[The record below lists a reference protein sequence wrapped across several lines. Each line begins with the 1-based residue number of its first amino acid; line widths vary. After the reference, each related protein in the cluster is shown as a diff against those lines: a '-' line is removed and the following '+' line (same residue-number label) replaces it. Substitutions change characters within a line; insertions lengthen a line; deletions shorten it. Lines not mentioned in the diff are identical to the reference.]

1 MKYIKILLLIISA
14 FTIFTASSFAA
25 KSACIGELVTLNYN
39 VSGATSCDAIVSTDP
54 AKYPDT
60 SVSLSG
66 GIASGNQPYTASV
79 PATFNLTCYSPATV
93 SSDNLTI
100 KTADDCCATNNLC
113 PQYCPAPRIWGKD
126 GSAAGVCCAIGET
139 WSGTVCLAPP
149 TAPVIS
155 VFCVTFEAARFDQF
169 AAWRHATKQ
178 AQRLQLGAPKIRLG
192 FGGGQA

>member
-39 VSGATSCDAIVSTDP
+39 VSGATSCDAIDSNDP
-54 AKYPDT
+54 TNYPPS
-60 SVSLSG
+60 SVTLSG

-100 KTADDCCATNNLC
+100 KTADECCVTNNSC
-113 PQYCPAPRIWGKD
+113 PQYSCPALEYGVKTGPR
-126 GSAAGVCCAIGET
+126 
-139 WSGTVCLAPP
+139 
-149 TAPVIS
+149 PVY
-155 VFCVTFEAARFDQF
+155 VA
-169 AAWRHATKQ
+169 
-178 AQRLQLGAPKIRLG
+178 L
-192 FGGGQA
+192 